1 MTEKKIKVVVVDD
14 SAFMRT
20 AIERMIKSDPSIEI
34 VGSAS
39 NGVEAIEIVLRLK
52 PDVVTMDIEMPVM
65 DGLQALKEIMRVCPT
80 PVLMV
85 SSLTNEGAK
94 ITLDALDLGAVDYI
108 PKPGSTL
115 SASILSL
122 KDELTAKISAA
133 AGSKPRHLKLDF
145 LAAKR
150 NFASEG
156 SKIEQYIRRAIFIG
170 ASTGGPPAVQKILS
184 GINPL
189 VRAPIIIAQHM
200 PQAFTS
206 AFASRMNSLCAIRVK
221 EASNGEIVQNS
232 VAYVCPGDNQTEIE
246 RTNEGTYRFVITPGN
261 PNDEAFAPCID
272 TLFSS
277 AASVFGAKATGIIL
291 TGMGSDGALGL
302 KKIQQ
307 AGGFTIAQNQATSVV
322 YGMPKAAIEADA
334 AGVVVSIDDIAAE
347 IELALKKA

>member
-145 LAAKR
+145 
-150 NFASEG
+150 
-156 SKIEQYIRRAIFIG
+156 
-170 ASTGGPPAVQKILS
+170 
-184 GINPL
+184 
-189 VRAPIIIAQHM
+189 
-200 PQAFTS
+200 
-206 AFASRMNSLCAIRVK
+206 
-221 EASNGEIVQNS
+221 
-232 VAYVCPGDNQTEIE
+232 
-246 RTNEGTYRFVITPGN
+246 
-261 PNDEAFAPCID
+261 
-272 TLFSS
+272 
-277 AASVFGAKATGIIL
+277 
-291 TGMGSDGALGL
+291 
-302 KKIQQ
+302 
-307 AGGFTIAQNQATSVV
+307 
-322 YGMPKAAIEADA
+322 
-334 AGVVVSIDDIAAE
+334 
-347 IELALKKA
+347 